1 MKFKK
6 YYKEN
11 QGRFADDLFDML
23 RYDLK
28 KIVEFLK
35 NEECM
40 QYYKKTKRASFL
52 HPHERNAIGAD
63 MIEDLIKRLQ

>member
-11 QGRFADDLFDML
+11 QDRFAEDLFDQL

-28 KIVEFLK
+28 KIVEFLR

-40 QYYKKTKRASFL
+40 QYDKKTKRATFL
-52 HPHERNAIGAD
+52 HPHERNLFASD
-63 MIEDLIKRLQ
+63 MIDDLIKRLQ